1 LSSNQKING
10 FGFDPSESEHHFAV
24 YTGGESKDVVI
35 FELTEFEEKPNYS
48 ALGYKI
54 TSAASPARCI
64 LHKAKWELIKGE
76 LRVEFN
82 KRLKAI
88 NLPTYQWKSGFNSL
102 HRTFGKEL
110 LVLAWAIED
119 ADPGTIPLAIQNW
132 LGLKPE
138 ERWWLF
144 TITNAATGHAL
155 NGKGKGWRV
164 ALRYALTE
172 NPVIS
177 ERITLKFEKSDDT
190 PNLFA
195 DEDEVKKFG
204 SKNLNKK

>member
-1 LSSNQKING
+1 LSSKKKLVG
-10 FGFDPSESEHHFAV
+10 FGFDPDESEHHFTV
-24 YTGGESKDVVI
+24 YSASANREVVI
-35 FELTEFEEKPNYS
+35 FELTEYDEKPNYS
-48 ALGYKI
+48 VLAYKI
-54 TSAASPARCI
+54 NSVASPARC
-64 LHKAKWELIKGE
+64 LLPLGKWDMIKDE
-76 LRVEFN
+76 LRAEFN

-88 NLPTYQWKSGFNSL
+88 KLPSAQWKSGFSLL

-155 NGKGKGWRV
+155 SGKGKGWRL

-172 NPVIS
+172 NPVIA
-177 ERITLKFEKSDDT
+177 ERIAMHIEKSDYPT
-190 PNLFA
+190 LFSSDA
-195 DEDEVKKFG
+195 DSAKFG
-204 SKNLNKK
+204 SKK